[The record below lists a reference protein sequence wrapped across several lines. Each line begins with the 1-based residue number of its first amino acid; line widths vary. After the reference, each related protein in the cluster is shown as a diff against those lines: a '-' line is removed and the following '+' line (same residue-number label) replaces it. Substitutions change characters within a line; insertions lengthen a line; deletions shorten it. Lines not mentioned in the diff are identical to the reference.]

1 MIEFPVMVMIL
12 TAVVTLFIVAM
23 MAIGD
28 KLDKNE

>member
-12 TAVVTLFIVAM
+12 TVVVTLFIAGM